1 MKLQHVT
8 VMFIIIFMP
17 ILMVTSYFIS
27 LQVETIKLESSYDE
41 KLLKATHDAMTSF
54 ELNTANEDL
63 SSVADSLRSIID
75 ASNNIFFNTLC
86 TNMGVSNASK
96 SFVQPFIPAILYTL
110 YDGYY
115 IYSPTNTPEICTDK
129 YGRTIRTSDFGVT
142 YKNSKM
148 VNGKKCGF
156 YNFNNDDIEYDKNTP
171 TEPVGGRSFVKYDEL
186 SGNGLE
192 QEYGQ
197 ILYKNKDGSYSTQ
210 LHTFTGADVNLST
223 YYKRS
228 YILKSYIPYSARYS
242 DDGYDITINYTLD
255 NFMTVEGKIGDI
267 YYTKSGYLIK
277 KDLVQKISVINRS
290 GESQEISSWTTYS
303 KDVLDSYIYDPS
315 NYTVIVELSEGI
327 TISNKDGCVD
337 VSNGEGSGSTTVYWD
352 DAQSAVKY
360 YVDSYIFSSWFY
372 ENFSD
377 ISEKNLTNTG
387 YSVADINEAGTSVAY
402 DTSLQNNMLYDFS
415 SSNIKPFDISNDPE
429 NLESDF
435 CKHKRNVIKNSI
447 TYNLILSMVVYTE
460 ESRTVEFN
468 MPVFKE
474 SEWDSILNNVS
485 IVSFMEGLR
494 CGLKYYNNYAI
505 VTSTNN
511 EISVTDN
518 EIYYV
523 PRTVQTIDE
532 VSGTQI
538 VSNLEDNF
546 GDEIA
551 HRIDCEELNLGG
563 ADNFY
568 MGNWLGCISFKS
580 KEIKYDKILEKDGTY
595 TYDHKAYTDYDCI
608 VDSNYKV
615 ENVDETEE
623 DGNTDVLGYLLKNTT
638 DVIDSDLQK
647 SLKFKLKAYRIA
659 IAKERNNLYKTTAF
673 PENYGWQFMNLPVP
687 IICGS
692 RLNLSGL
699 GGLTKNKLSEI
710 EKIEVTIINSS
721 TTQSGIYTDNVRA
734 TYHLDGAGDQSYSET
749 QTISTTSK
757 NRRTLEFKQDFDSD
771 GTVGSITISPEND
784 NTTFNVESI
793 KVYFK

>member
-156 YNFNNDDIEYDKNTP
+156 YIFNNDEIEYSKETP

-210 LHTFTGADVNLST
+210 LHTCTGADVNLST

-228 YILKSYIPYSARYS
+228 YILKSYIPYSARYFNDS
-242 DDGYDITINYTLD
+242 GETPYDITINYTLD

-277 KDLVQKISVINRS
+277 KDLVEYVEVDSVR
-290 GESQEISSWTTYS
+290 ISSWTQYS
-303 KDVLDSYIYDPS
+303 KDVLDDYIDKPNEHEIIVGLS
-315 NYTVIVELSEGI
+315 NDI
-327 TISNKDGCVD
+327 TISNKDGYVG
-337 VSNGEGSGSTTVYWD
+337 VSNGDGGVTIEYWD

-372 ENFSD
+372 ENLSD
-377 ISEKNLTNTG
+377 ISEKNLINTG
-387 YSVADINEAGTSVAY
+387 YSVADINEAGLSVDSVDN
-402 DTSLQNNMLYDFS
+402 DTSLKNNMLYDFS
-415 SSNIKPFDISNDPE
+415 SSNIKPFDVDNDPE

-447 TYNLILSMVVYTE
+447 TYNLILSMIVYTE

-505 VTSTNN
+505 VTGTNN

-523 PRTVQTIDE
+523 PRTVQTINDA
-532 VSGTQI
+532 GAQI

-563 ADNFY
+563 TDNFY
-568 MGNWLGCISFKS
+568 DYNWLGCISFKS
-580 KEIKYDKILEKDGTY
+580 KEIKYDKILEKDGSY

-608 VDSNYKV
+608 VDSNYNV
-615 ENVDETEE
+615 TNVDGTKE
-623 DGNTDVLGYLLKNTT
+623 DGNTDVLKYLLKNVNSEEG
-638 DVIDSDLQK
+638 DPDLKNNLQ
-647 SLKFKLKAYRIA
+647 LKLKAYRIA

-673 PENYGWQFMNLPVP
+673 PENYGWQVVYLDPTKKSGES
-687 IICGS
+687 ID
-692 RLNLSGL
+692 LSS
-699 GGLTKNKLSEI
+699 LTKNKLSEI
-710 EKIEVTIINSS
+710 EKIEVTIKSMKV
-721 TTQSGIYTDNVRA
+721 TTSATDTVTA
-734 TYHLDGAGDQSYSET
+734 TYNDSISYDTTKTITNNSELT
-749 QTISTTSK
+749 
-757 NRRTLEFKQDFDSD
+757 TLEFKQDFDD
-771 GTVGSITISPEND
+771 DTNVTSIKLSPSKEG
-784 NTTFNVESI
+784 TTFEIESI
-793 KVYFK
+793 KFYFK

>member
-129 YGRTIRTSDFGVT
+129 YGRTIRTSDYGVKFEKSVPGKGIGI
-142 YKNSKM
+142 YK
-148 VNGKKCGF
+148 
-156 YNFNNDDIEYDKNTP
+156 FNKNAIKYDVNTP
-171 TEPVGGRSFVKYDEL
+171 TEPIGLESGFDEDGVNYNNYEVNYNDL
-186 SGNGLE
+186 KRDNIE

-197 ILYKNKDGSYSTQ
+197 ILYKNKDGTYSTQ

-228 YILKSYIPYSARYS
+228 YILKSYIPYSARYYNDS
-242 DDGYDITINYTLD
+242 GETPYDITINYTLD

-277 KDLVQKISVINRS
+277 KDLVKNIKVD
-290 GESQEISSWTTYS
+290 GGEISSWTQYS
-303 KDVLDSYIYDPS
+303 KDVLDDYVDKPNEHEI
-315 NYTVIVELSEGI
+315 IVELSNDI

-337 VSNGEGSGSTTVYWD
+337 VRNGSGVTTEYWD

-360 YVDSYIFSSWFY
+360 YVDSYIFSNWFY
-372 ENFSD
+372 ENLSG
-377 ISEKNLTNTG
+377 ISEKDLKNIG
-387 YSVADINEAGTSVAY
+387 YSVADINEVESSVDY

-415 SSNIKPFDISNDPE
+415 LSNIKPFDVDNDPE

-447 TYNLILSMVVYTE
+447 TYNLILSMIVYTE

-505 VTSTNN
+505 VTGTNN

-523 PRTVQTIDE
+523 PRTVQTINEAGD
-532 VSGTQI
+532 QI

-563 ADNFY
+563 TDNFY
-568 MGNWLGCISFKS
+568 NYNWLGCISFKS
-580 KEIKYDKILEKDGTY
+580 KEIKYDKILEKDGSY
-595 TYDHKAYTDYDCI
+595 TYDHKAYTDYNCI

-623 DGNTDVLGYLLKNTT
+623 DGNTDVLEYLTKNINST
-638 DVIDSDLQK
+638 DVKDPDLK
-647 SLKFKLKAYRIA
+647 KHLEYKLKAYRIA

-673 PENYGWQFMNLPVP
+673 PENYGWQVIYLDSPGAQEND
-687 IICGS
+687 ID
-692 RLNLSGL
+692 LNS
-699 GGLTKNKLSEI
+699 LTKKKLSEI
-710 EKIEVTIINSS
+710 EKIEVTIKSMKV
-721 TTQSGIYTDNVRA
+721 TTGATDTVTA
-734 TYHLDGAGDQSYSET
+734 TYNDSISYDDTKTITGNSELT
-749 QTISTTSK
+749 
-757 NRRTLEFKQDFDSD
+757 TLEFKQDFDD
-771 GTVGSITISPEND
+771 DDTQVRSIKLSPSKD
-784 NTTFNVESI
+784 NTTFEIESI
-793 KVYFK
+793 KFYFK